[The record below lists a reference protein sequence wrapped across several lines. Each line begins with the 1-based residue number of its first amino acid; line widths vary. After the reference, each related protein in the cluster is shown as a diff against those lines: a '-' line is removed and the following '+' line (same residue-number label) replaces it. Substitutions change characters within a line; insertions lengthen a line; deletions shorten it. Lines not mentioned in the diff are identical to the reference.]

1 MVLHLVFQTQKV
13 APLAI
18 LVNSV
23 KTGVKR
29 QLTQRKSATKVSYVS
44 EEAEGQSR
52 LTKLLE
58 IFALRVVG
66 VLQAHRR
73 SLCVLRDTSVFSR
86 PLTI

>member
-1 MVLHLVFQTQKV
+1 MANHLVFQIPKA
-13 APLAI
+13 APLAMQ
-18 LVNSV
+18 VNSV

-29 QLTQRKSATKVSYVS
+29 QLTLRKSATKVSSVS
-44 EEAEGQSR
+44 EEAEGLSR

-66 VLQAHRR
+66 VRQAPRR

-86 PLTI
+86 PLTT